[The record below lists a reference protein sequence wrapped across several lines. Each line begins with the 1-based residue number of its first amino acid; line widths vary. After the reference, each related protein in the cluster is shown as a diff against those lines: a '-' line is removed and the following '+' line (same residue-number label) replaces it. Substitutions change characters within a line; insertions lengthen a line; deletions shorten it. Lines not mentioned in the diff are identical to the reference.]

1 MARWAGHQLARIVIA
16 ASSFASFA
24 ADTRKKRKLDPHP
37 GSILTFAAAIRL
49 SDSRYA
55 EQTVPMEELMR
66 WISIL
71 LVLFATMCGT
81 SLLAQTPATAGPER
95 GTLILDGGGA
105 EGVVRG
111 AMRSRLADAGAVS
124 DTATKRSAVIHK
136 FVQLAGD
143 SGARIVVIP
152 TAWDDEHSTPE
163 KLEQLRVS
171 VQEIMGV
178 DRVTIMHTRDR
189 RQADTPE
196 FVAPLRRATGV
207 WIDGGQDAQLWDTY
221 VGTRVETEIK
231 ALLARVG
238 VVAGTSAGAVIESSL
253 GLNWTIVD
261 SPGGKTLRVDG
272 THICWGLL
280 TNSII
285 LPHWSQRDR
294 PDLTPAVVTHPGV
307 LGIAIDEEAAAVV
320 QGNRLDVI
328 GDGHVGIY
336 DGKVHGDKSYY
347 DLSSGDRFDLHTRA
361 PVPVR

>member
-1 MARWAGHQLARIVIA
+1 MR
-16 ASSFASFA
+16 
-24 ADTRKKRKLDPHP
+24 
-37 GSILTFAAAIRL
+37 
-49 SDSRYA
+49 
-55 EQTVPMEELMR
+55 QTSMV
-66 WISIL
+66 
-71 LVLFATMCGT
+71 LVFFGTLCGT
-81 SLLAQTPATAGPER
+81 SIPAQTRATTGPGR

-111 AMRSRLADAGAVS
+111 AMRH

-136 FVQLAGD
+136 FVQLAGG

-163 KLEQLRVS
+163 KLEQLRVT

-189 RQADTPE
+189 RQADSPE
-196 FVAPLRRATGV
+196 FVVPLRQATGV
-207 WIDGGQDAQLWDTY
+207 WIDGGQDANLWNTY

-231 ALLARVG
+231 ALLARGG

-253 GLNWTIVD
+253 GLDWTIVD

-272 THICWGLL
+272 THMCWALL
-280 TNSII
+280 TNSTI

-294 PDLTPAVVTHPGV
+294 PDLTPAVVTRPGV

-320 QGNRLDVI
+320 QGNWLQVI
-328 GDGHVGIY
+328 GDGHMGIY
-336 DGKVHGDKSYY
+336 DGKVHGDKPYY
-347 DLSSGDRFDLHTRA
+347 YLSPGDRFDLHTR
-361 PVPVR
+361 RLFR